1 MSRSKKALNRN
12 ILDKRR
18 LTKKKKVSVE
28 LKKKNINKAKN
39 SPNNLK
45 KNRSIKGV
53 IKQQQYSKNGLDN
66 AIEQV
71 KEGLLSIRTASKVFE
86 VPKSTIHEN
95 VKKLQNKEKINN
107 VRGRATVLSKQIEE
121 LIVQAI
127 MKLADWGFNLTD
139 KETGEKIVGDK
150 SRRTERKKAVTE
162 RLCILNLT
170 FFTTFRYSQLNKF

>member
-12 ILDKRR
+12 IDKRR

-28 LKKKNINKAKN
+28 LKKKNLNKAKN

-53 IKQQQYSKNGLDN
+53 IKQQQYSKNGLEN

-86 VPKSTIHEN
+86 VPKSTLHEN
-95 VKKLQNKEKINN
+95 VKKLQNKAKINY
-107 VRGRATVLSKQIEE
+107 VRGRATVLSK
-121 LIVQAI
+121 
-127 MKLADWGFNLTD
+127 
-139 KETGEKIVGDK
+139 
-150 SRRTERKKAVTE
+150 
-162 RLCILNLT
+162 
-170 FFTTFRYSQLNKF
+170 